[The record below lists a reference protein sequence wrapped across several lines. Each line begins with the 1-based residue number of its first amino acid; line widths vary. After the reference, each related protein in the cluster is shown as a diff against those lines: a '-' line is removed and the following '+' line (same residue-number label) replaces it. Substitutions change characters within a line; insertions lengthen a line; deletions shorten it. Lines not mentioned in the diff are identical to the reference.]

1 MKQLMF
7 VGSTS
12 VEENSLREVLAP
24 LSGHWEV
31 TFSPD
36 GDTGLKMLATSP
48 ANVVISNLQMP
59 GVDGATFLKAVCE
72 RHPEIVRIIL
82 SSQGELAHALRA
94 VPVAHQFLVK
104 PCDIGSLRVAIER
117 ATSLSNV
124 LGNKLLASIVGSV
137 KDLPVLPRTYL
148 ALREKLMN
156 PEASTRDVVRI
167 VEQDVGIS
175 AKILQL
181 VNSALFGVPREI
193 SSISA
198 AVSYLGISTM
208 QNLVLSADVFRIF
221 EGAAAIPGFSMEKV
235 HLHSQLTAHIA
246 SRIPAAANIH
256 NAVSVA
262 GMLHDVGKLLMAMK
276 SPKHFARAISGAREE
291 RRPLFEVEEELMGVS
306 HAEVGAYLLAIW
318 GLPTLVV
325 EAVAHHHRPQRVP
338 QDQLDCVG
346 VVYIANYLAHRHE
359 AASQSPEDLLYQD
372 LDPAYLAMLGIN
384 DKIEDWDASVEATS
398 SIERSRTKG

>member
-7 VGSTS
+7 VGSTPA
-12 VEENSLREVLAP
+12 EAETLRGILSP
-24 LSGHWEV
+24 LSNHWEV
-31 TFSPD
+31 TFAPD
-36 GDTGLKMLATSP
+36 GDTALKSLATTP
-48 ANVVISNLQMP
+48 VNVVVSNLQMP
-59 GVDGATFLKAVCE
+59 GMDGASFLKAVCE
-72 RHPEIVRIIL
+72 RHPEIVRIVL
-82 SSQGELAHALRA
+82 SSQTELAGALRA

-104 PCDIGSLRVAIER
+104 PCEVGSLRVAIER
-117 ATSLSNV
+117 ATSLSTV

-137 KDLPVLPRTYL
+137 RDLPVLPRTYL
-148 ALREKLMN
+148 ALREKLMD
-156 PEASTRDVVRI
+156 PESCARDVVKI

-181 VNSALFGVPREI
+181 VNSALFGVPRQI
-193 SSISA
+193 ASVST
-198 AVSYLGISTM
+198 AVSYLGIATM
-208 QNLVLSADVFRIF
+208 QNLVLSAEVFRIF

-235 HLHSQLTAHIA
+235 QMHSQLTARIA
-246 SRIPAAANIH
+246 TRIPAAANIH
-256 NAVSVA
+256 NAVSIA

-346 VVYIANYLAHRHE
+346 IVYIANCLAHRRE
-359 AASQSPEDLLYQD
+359 AASSAEGEPPFQE
-372 LDPAYLAMLGIN
+372 LDAEYLSMLSID
-384 DKIEDWDASVEATS
+384 DKIEDWDASAEAS
-398 SIERSRTKG
+398 AR

>member
-1 MKQLMF
+1 MKQLLF
-7 VGSTS
+7 VGINAA
-12 VEENSLREVLAP
+12 EAESLRNILSP
-24 LSGHWEV
+24 LSEHWEV
-31 TFSPD
+31 AFAPD
-36 GDTGLKMLATSP
+36 GEAALKHLAIFS

-59 GVDGATFLKAVCE
+59 GMDGAAFLKTVCD
-72 RHPEIVRIIL
+72 RHPEIVRIVL
-82 SSQGELAHALRA
+82 SSQTELAGALRA

-148 ALREKLMN
+148 ALREKLME
-156 PEASTRDVVRI
+156 PEASARDVVKI

-193 SSISA
+193 ASIST

-208 QNLVLSADVFRIF
+208 QNLVLSAEVFRIF
-221 EGAAAIPGFSMEKV
+221 EGIAAIPGFSMERV
-235 HLHSQLTAHIA
+235 QMHSQLTARIA
-246 SRIPAAANIH
+246 VKISVPANIH

-276 SPKHFARAISGAREE
+276 SPKHFARAVSGAREE
-291 RRPLFEVEEELMGVS
+291 HRPLFEVEEELMGVS

-338 QDQLDCVG
+338 QDQLDSVG
-346 VVYIANYLAHRHE
+346 TVYIANYLAHRREENANAEGEPPHQE
-359 AASQSPEDLLYQD
+359 LDPEYMATLGVEDRIEEWAASAAALP
-372 LDPAYLAMLGIN
+372 
-384 DKIEDWDASVEATS
+384 
-398 SIERSRTKG
+398 R